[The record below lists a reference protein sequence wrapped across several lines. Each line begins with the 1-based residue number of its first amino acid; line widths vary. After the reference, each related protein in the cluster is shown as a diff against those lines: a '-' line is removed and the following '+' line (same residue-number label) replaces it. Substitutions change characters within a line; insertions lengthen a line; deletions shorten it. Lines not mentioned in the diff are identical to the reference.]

1 MSGHPERG
9 ATLARFAR
17 GCVRERLGADR
28 IAPPDAAWCNELA
41 ATFVTL
47 RFRTGALQG
56 CVGTIRAHRKI
67 VDDVAYNAVAAATRD
82 LRGINLTLR
91 DVDQLDVEIS
101 ILSALEEIAQGT
113 EAEMWS
119 RIAVGDGVV
128 LEDATHRGVLLP
140 IVWERVPTV
149 EAFAVA
155 LKQKAGVP
163 STYWS
168 DDMKLWRYTV
178 EHHVDRAPA

>member
-9 ATLARFAR
+9 ATLARWAR
-17 GCVRERLGADR
+17 ACIRERLGAER
-28 IAPPDAAWCNELA
+28 IAPPDAAWCSELA

-67 VDDVAYNAVAAATRD
+67 VDDVADNAVAAATRD
-82 LRGINLTLR
+82 IRGMTLALR
-91 DVDQLDVEIS
+91 DVDQLDIEIS
-101 ILSALEEIAQGT
+101 ILSELEPIAQGT

-119 RIAVGDGVV
+119 RISVGDGVI
-128 LEDATHRGVLLP
+128 LEDAGHRGVLLP
-140 IVWERVPTV
+140 IVWERLPTV
-149 EAFAVA
+149 EAFAAA

-163 STYWS
+163 STYWR
-168 DDMKLWRYTV
+168 DDLKLWRYTV
-178 EHHVDRAPA
+178 EHHVDRAPG